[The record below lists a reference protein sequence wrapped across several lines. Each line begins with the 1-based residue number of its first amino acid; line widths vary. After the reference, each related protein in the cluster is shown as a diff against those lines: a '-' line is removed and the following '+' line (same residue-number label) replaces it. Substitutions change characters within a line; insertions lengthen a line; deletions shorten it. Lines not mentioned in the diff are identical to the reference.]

1 MLFRFVKMYILQLG
15 FLDGYEGY
23 LLAKYSSIYTMTKY
37 TKLREAYYNTLGK
50 DTSLVIT
57 TYNWPDAFRLC
68 LESVLSQTVLPHEI
82 IVADDGS
89 REETANLVRD
99 FQISN
104 PFVKIIHSWQEDKGF
119 RAGMSRNRAI
129 AKATGNYVIIIDG
142 DLILEKHFVQDHI
155 EKKENGFFIQG
166 SRVIIS
172 KEKSQKIIN
181 GEKLNLQKNFFDKNF
196 KNKLNMIRNSILS
209 KILTKKDKNLKGIRS
224 CNMSFFKKDLELV
237 NGFEE
242 KIEGWGRE
250 DSELALR
257 LFNNGIKKK
266 KLKFSALTYH
276 IFHKEN
282 DRSHLK
288 ENDKLLS
295 DAIKN
300 KKMVAEKGLN
310 QYD

>member
-1 MLFRFVKMYILQLG
+1 M
-15 FLDGYEGY
+15 
-23 LLAKYSSIYTMTKY
+23 
-37 TKLREAYYNTLGK
+37 
-50 DTSLVIT
+50 
-57 TYNWPDAFRLC
+57 
-68 LESVLSQTVLPHEI
+68 
-82 IVADDGS
+82 
-89 REETANLVRD
+89 
-99 FQISN
+99 
-104 PFVKIIHSWQEDKGF
+104 
-119 RAGMSRNRAI
+119 
-129 AKATGNYVIIIDG
+129 
-142 DLILEKHFVQDHI
+142 
-155 EKKENGFFIQG
+155 
-166 SRVIIS
+166 
-172 KEKSQKIIN
+172 
-181 GEKLNLQKNFFDKNF
+181 
-196 KNKLNMIRNSILS
+196 
-209 KILTKKDKNLKGIRS
+209 RS
-224 CNMSFFKKDLELV
+224 CNMSFFKNDLELV